1 MNRIKADQE
10 KWVDVLKSEQMT
22 SIYRTKLLQNYLN
35 ECQAIIEILQAMMQS
50 GLSWNEINRMIKEE
64 KRNGNILANYIQK
77 VNFEKERVTVMFDTS
92 DEDADLD
99 PEGVFSGQSKVF
111 VIELDL
117 KLSAQMNV
125 QKYYEIKKKSS
136 VKEEKTRQ
144 KAEEAIRTAE

>member
-1 MNRIKADQE
+1 
-10 KWVDVLKSEQMT
+10 
-22 SIYRTKLLQNYLN
+22 
-35 ECQAIIEILQAMMQS
+35 
-50 GLSWNEINRMIKEE
+50 MIKEE

-117 KLSAQMNV
+117 KLSA
-125 QKYYEIKKKSS
+125 
-136 VKEEKTRQ
+136 
-144 KAEEAIRTAE
+144 

>member
-50 GLSWNEINRMIKEE
+50 GLSWNEINWMIKEE
-64 KRNGNILANYIQK
+64 KWNGNILANYIQK
-77 VNFEKERVTVMFDTS
+77 VNFEKEKVTVMFDTS